1 MTNTLSQKGT
11 DTKQDIIFSLDIGTR
26 SVVGLIVE
34 PVADK
39 FRVID
44 CCIQEH
50 DERSMLD
57 GQIHDVVA
65 VAKVIEKIKWQLE
78 ANHGPLTKVAV
89 AAAGRSLRTRRVSVE
104 VDIRHRMFLS
114 REDVLTL
121 EFSAVQEA
129 QSQLAQ
135 ELNEQDFTRYYCV
148 GYSVVNYYL
157 DGEIIGSLIDQRGET
172 AQVDVIATFL
182 PRVVVDSLL
191 AALKRCDLEMHALTL
206 EPIAAI
212 NVLIPVTMRRLNIA
226 LVDIGAGTS
235 DVALTEEGAITAY
248 GMVPVAGD
256 EITDA
261 LMNAFLV
268 DFPMA
273 EEVKRKLSAE
283 EPIPFTDILGLEHCL
298 QADEIIA
305 AIDGEI
311 ERLASKI
318 AEKIIELNGKS
329 PQAVMLI
336 GGGSLTPKLP
346 EKVAALLQM
355 PAQRVAVRGAD
366 AIAQHV
372 GTHPLLNGPEF
383 VTPVGIAV
391 TARRNPIKYVTVTV
405 NETVLRIFDLRK
417 MTLGDAVLASGLD
430 VRRLYGRP
438 GLAMTLTVNG
448 RMKIIPGGHGT
459 APVIL
464 HNDEPA
470 GLDSPIADGD
480 YIVVVPGENGQNAIA
495 CVKDLLEVADTLD
508 ITFNG
513 QPISLEPLVLVN
525 NTAQPLDH
533 ALSDRDDVV
542 VRLRNTVD
550 EVFQE
555 LTAIGGIPPQ
565 TQNGQSIAFTLNGQ
579 EYTIPRFDVHLRVNG
594 QQAAQT
600 TRVRTGDIIEHRVT
614 ELPLPTIQD
623 VIPLEDWVQEEV
635 KIFFNGEPVTI
646 KIASVLIS
654 MDGETV
660 TASHAVKPDAVINVK
675 TSAGAPPVFNDV
687 FRYIEVSL
695 AQPPQEG
702 ISKLVTLINGEPASF
717 QTEIKSGDKLELYWE

>member
-1 MTNTLSQKGT
+1 MSQEANAG
-11 DTKQDIIFSLDIGTR
+11 KQDLIFSLDIGTR

-34 PVADK
+34 PVDDK
-39 FRVID
+39 FRVVD

-65 VAKVIEKIKWQLE
+65 VARVIEKIKQTLE
-78 ANHGPLTKVAV
+78 ASHGPLSKVAV

-104 VDIRHRMFLS
+104 IDIRHQAFLS
-114 REDVLTL
+114 REDVITL

-129 QSQLAQ
+129 QSQLAI
-135 ELNEQDFTRYYCV
+135 ELNETDVTRYYCV
-148 GYSVVNYYL
+148 GYSVVNYFL
-157 DGEIIGSLIDQRGET
+157 DGEMIGSLIDQRGET
-172 AQVDVIATFL
+172 ARVDVIATFL

-191 AALKRCDLEMHALTL
+191 AALKRCDLEMQALTL

-273 EEVKRKLSAE
+273 EEVKRKLSTE
-283 EPIPFTDILGLEHCL
+283 SPIPFTDILGLEHL
-298 QADEIIA
+298 LSADEIIA
-305 AIDGEI
+305 AIDPEI

-318 AEKIIELNGKS
+318 ADKITELNGKS

-336 GGGSLTPKLP
+336 GGGSLTPRLP
-346 EKVAALLQM
+346 EKVAALLNM

-391 TARRNPIKYVTVTV
+391 AARRHPIKYVTVTV
-405 NETVLRIFDLRK
+405 NESVLRIFDLRK
-417 MTLGDAVLASGLD
+417 MTLGDAVLAAGLD

-459 APVIL
+459 PPVIMK
-464 HNDEPA
+464 NNEPV
-470 GLDSPIADGD
+470 GLDAPIADGD
-480 YIVVVPGENGQNAIA
+480 AIIVVPGENGQQASA
-495 CVKDLLEVADTLD
+495 CVKDLLDMIDTLD
-508 ITFNG
+508 VSYNE
-513 QPISLEPLVLVN
+513 QPFSLEPLVLVN
-525 NTAQPLDH
+525 GTAQPLDYSV
-533 ALSDRDDVV
+533 ADRDEVI
-542 VRLRNTVD
+542 VRLRTTVD
-550 EVFQE
+550 EVLAALAE
-555 LTAIGGIPPQ
+555 TGATVVPPSLDGSSLAFSLNGHDYTVPFHESQ
-565 TQNGQSIAFTLNGQ
+565 LLVNGQSASG
-579 EYTIPRFDVHLRVNG
+579 
-594 QQAAQT
+594 T
-600 TRVRTGDIIEHRVT
+600 TRVRTGDNIVHRVT
-614 ELPLPTIQD
+614 ELPAPTIQD
-623 VIPLEDWVQEEV
+623 VIPLEDWVQEELKV
-635 KIFFNGEPVTI
+635 VFNGQPVTI
-646 KIASVLIS
+646 KTASVSIT
-654 MDGETV
+654 MDGEP
-660 TASHAVKPDAVINVK
+660 AAADHIVKPDAVINVK
-675 TSAGAPPVFNDV
+675 TTVGAAPVFNDV
-687 FRYIEVSL
+687 FRYVEVSL
-695 AQPPQEG
+695 TQPASDG
-702 ISKLVTLINGEPASF
+702 IAKLIMLVNGEPATF
-717 QTEIKSGDKLELYWE
+717 QTEIKSGDKLELYWES